1 MRQLLVP
8 FGEIVGDRLP
18 VPAEVRH
25 RLDRVLRLAPGTALT
40 LADGAG
46 RRVQVRYHQEFF
58 AVERREPT
66 QPPPAVAVTLAAGL
80 IKGDRWDWLVEKA
93 AELGVDTLVPL
104 ACEHSVV
111 RIDPGKAADKQAR
124 WQSIAQEAFEQ
135 CGRAHLCRVTAPMT
149 VAQFVERCGGELRS
163 QIAAFTCDEAMPA
176 LGLQR
181 AVQQALAASQGIRQ
195 LVAVVGPEGG
205 LSTTEWQCLDSAG
218 FERVC
223 LSRAVLRAE
232 TAGLAAALI
241 VREAL
246 EPVLATQE

>member
-1 MRQLLVP
+1 MRQLLVSL
-8 FGEIVGDRLP
+8 GEITGDCLS

-46 RRVQVRYHQEFF
+46 RRVHVRYQQEVFQIDH
-58 AVERREPT
+58 VEPT
-66 QPPPAVAVTLAAGL
+66 QPLPAVAVTLAAGL

-104 ACEHSVV
+104 ACDHSVV
-111 RIDPGKAADKQAR
+111 RIDPSKAADKQAR

-135 CGRAHLCRVTAPMT
+135 CGRAHLCRVAAPT
-149 VAQFVERCGGELRS
+149 TIAQFVHSLAGELPL
-163 QIAAFTCDEAMPA
+163 QIAAFTCDEAMPP

-181 AVQQALAASQGIRQ
+181 GVQRALAASQEIRQ
-195 LVAVVGPEGG
+195 VVVVVGPEGG
-205 LSTTEWQCLDSAG
+205 LSAVEWNCLDHAG

-241 VREAL
+241 VRDAIDANL
-246 EPVLATQE
+246 TAVR

>member
-1 MRQLLVP
+1 MRQLLVN
-8 FGEIVGDRLP
+8 FGEVLGDRLP

-46 RRVQVRYHQEFF
+46 RRVQVRYQQDVFV
-58 AVERREPT
+58 VEDTDPP

-135 CGRAHLCRVTAPMT
+135 CGRAHLCRVSAPIT
-149 VAQFVERCGGELRS
+149 VAQFVQQCGGELRP
-163 QIAAFTCDEAMPA
+163 QIAAFACDEAMPA

-181 AVQQALAASQGIRQ
+181 AVHRSLTASQGIRQ
-195 LVAVVGPEGG
+195 VVAVVGPEGG
-205 LSTTEWQCLDSAG
+205 LSAAEWQCLDSAG

-241 VREAL
+241 VREAI
-246 EPVLATQE
+246 EPDLVA